1 MHACGLVVVCVV
13 VIVFVDVAAD
23 VVVMI
28 VTDAIIIVVAAGLVI
43 AVCPCIDCIRLLN
56 MKIVRATTGFSHRWE
71 ENGVVIILEFGFA
84 NCDTKYVN
92 SFVLLLSKLL
102 VELSLFSL
110 SVRFFVFD
118 GGDVA

>member
-1 MHACGLVVVCVV
+1 MHACGLVVCVV
-13 VIVFVDVAAD
+13 VIVFVDVAD

-28 VTDAIIIVVAAGLVI
+28 VTDAIIIAVAGLVI

-56 MKIVRATTGFSHRWE
+56 MKIVRATGFSHRLE

-92 SFVLLLSKLL
+92 SFVLLLVSKLACGA
-102 VELSLFSL
+102 LFI
-110 SVRFFVFD
+110 
-118 GGDVA
+118 